1 VPQAGDLAQNSA
13 AVKGVIRPGPARY
26 RRGEFGDNAAKT
38 PQKRRVR
45 RYGWLAKA
53 AFAKVQGRSKQVKA
67 GQSGSRQDWDAAT
80 RMVAPSERVG

>member
-53 AFAKVQGRSKQVKA
+53 AFAKSKA
-67 GQSGSRQDWDAAT
+67 GQSRSRQVKTGQGDAAT